1 MTRRRVG
8 LAGAAL
14 ALAIV
19 VAVTLAF
26 SGSVTAQRP
35 ADGVAPQFQVDPW
48 WPKPLPN
55 NWIIGQASGVAVD
68 RHDHVW
74 VIHRP
79 RSLTEDERGAVLS
92 PPRSLCCVP
101 APPVLEL
108 DADGKLLRSWGGP
121 GAGYEWPLNEHGIF
135 VDHQDN
141 VWIGGNDQKDHQ
153 VLKFT
158 REGKF
163 LLQIGKAEVTGGDND
178 HAHLGRP
185 ANMNVDPATNEL
197 FVADGYKNHRVIVF
211 DAQTGAY
218 KRHWGANG
226 RPPGEAGVKPFGNPV
241 HCVRLAKD
249 GLLYV
254 CDRMNNRIQ
263 VFRKDGTFVKEFV
276 VAPDTRGAGST
287 WDADLSVDAVQSFLY
302 TADGEN
308 NKVWTLLRDTGSI
321 LDSFGRNGR
330 QAGSFHWIHNLA
342 VDSKGNVYTAEV
354 DSGKRVQKFVFKGV
368 GPAEP

>member
-8 LAGAAL
+8 LASAAL

-108 DADGKLLRSWGGP
+108 DADGKLLKSWGGP

-241 HCVRLAKD
+241 HCARLAKD

-254 CDRMNNRIQ
+254 CDRMHNRIQ
-263 VFRKDGTFVKEFV
+263 VFRKDGAYVKEFF
-276 VAPDTRGAGST
+276 VAPETKGNGST
-287 WDADLSVDAVQSFLY
+287 WDVDLSQDQAQLHLY
-302 TADGEN
+302 NADGEN
-308 NKVWTLLRDTGSI
+308 NHIWTLLRETGRI
-321 LDSFGRNGR
+321 LGTFGRNGR
-330 QAGSFHWIHNLA
+330 QAGQFHWVHNMA
-342 VDSKGNVYTAEV
+342 VDAAGNIYTTEV
-354 DSGKRVQKFVFKGV
+354 DTGKRTQKFVLRSR
-368 GPAEP
+368 